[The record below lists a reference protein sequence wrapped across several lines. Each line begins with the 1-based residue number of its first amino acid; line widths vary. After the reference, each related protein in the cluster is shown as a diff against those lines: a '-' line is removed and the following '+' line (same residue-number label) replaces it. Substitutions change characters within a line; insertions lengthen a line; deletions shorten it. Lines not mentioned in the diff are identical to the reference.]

1 MKTLVVSAQNVRDL
15 GFFCKMSQ
23 RSNPGYERKL
33 AWLERRFAEGL
44 FIRLLDLSQGG
55 RGFIEYLP
63 GEYAWR
69 PVKAAGYMFIHCLW
83 VVGSSK
89 GKGYASRLLHDCIA
103 DAKRRRMKGVA
114 MLARKGNWLLSP
126 GFLLHHGFEN
136 AAVADPD
143 FQLMVLQFGK
153 VSLPS
158 MPSDWEARAR
168 RFGAGLT
175 IVRSDQCPYLDDGV
189 NHALKVARAR
199 GLKTRVVELAS
210 AAEVRRRA
218 PSPYGVFSLVLDG
231 RVLSHHYRLENEL
244 RALLDA
250 RGR

>member
-1 MKTLVVSAQNVRDL
+1 MKTLLVTAQNVRDL

-23 RSNPGYERKL
+23 PGNPGYLRKL
-33 AWLERRFAEGL
+33 AWLEKRFAEGL

-55 RGFIEYLP
+55 RGFIEYIP

-69 PVKAAGYMFIHCLW
+69 PVDAKGYMFIHCLW

-89 GKGYASRLLHDCIA
+89 GKGYAGRLLSECIA
-103 DAKRRRMKGVA
+103 DAKRQRMRGVA
-114 MLARKGNWLLSP
+114 MLTRKGNWLLSP
-126 GFLLHHGFEN
+126 GFLSRHGFDT
-136 AAVADPD
+136 AARAEPD
-143 FQLMVLQFGK
+143 FELMALRFGK
-153 VSLPS
+153 GALPA
-158 MPSDWEARAR
+158 MPADWEARAK

-175 IVRSDQCPYLDDGV
+175 IVRTDQCPYLDDGV
-189 NHALKVARAR
+189 NHAREVARAR
-199 GLKTRVVELAS
+199 GLKARVVELKS

-231 RVLSHHYRLENEL
+231 RLLSHHYRLGKEIS
-244 RALLDA
+244 ALLDG

>member
-1 MKTLVVSAQNVRDL
+1 MRILEVAPAEAERL

-23 RSNPGYERKL
+23 PQNPGYLRKL
-33 AWLERRFAEGL
+33 AWLEKRFAEGL
-44 FIRLLDLSQGG
+44 TIRLLDLSQGG

-69 PVKAAGYMFIHCLW
+69 PVNAAGYMFIHCLW

-89 GKGYASRLLHDCIA
+89 GKGYASRLLNECIA
-103 DAKRRRMKGVA
+103 DARRQHMKGVA

-126 GFLLHHGFEN
+126 RFLSHHGFET
-136 AAVADPD
+136 AARAGPD
-143 FQLMVLQFGK
+143 FELMSLRFGK
-153 VSLPS
+153 ADLPT
-158 MPSDWEARAR
+158 MPANWEARAR

-175 IVRSDQCPYLDDGV
+175 IVRTDQCPYLDDGV
-189 NHALKVARAR
+189 NNALKVARSR
-199 GLKTRVVELAS
+199 GIKARVVELRS

-231 RVLSHHYRLENEL
+231 RLLSHHYQLNKDIN
-244 RALLDA
+244 ALLDK
-250 RGR
+250 RER